1 MYARINAQYTMH
13 VKAICIDNWLKC
25 PRSANIASE
34 HLLCSFTI
42 IGQLFA
48 LLIDRQ
54 DGQQQ

>member
-1 MYARINAQYTMH
+1 MIGS
-13 VKAICIDNWLKC
+13 L
-25 PRSANIASE
+25 